1 MFCEKCGA
9 GLREDDRFCSR
20 CGAPVVKVPSVDGA
34 DGEKTEQPYY
44 DESLYRDERE
54 IYYDEKLY
62 RDDKKAYRDSFLEK
76 KEEKSH
82 ALLVTVTVL
91 LIMAVVAAA
100 VVVLFFFMKK
110 GNNTDGNVIE
120 ILSDAGQGQEADD
133 GDNAIIFLTEAQGE
147 GSQTGSDAAGG
158 DAGASAA
165 SKDGSGIDGQN
176 PVPDSGTSTADE
188 SASERETQTET
199 SEDEKPYSAGN
210 VIDTGYI
217 EQILH
222 DESSVTKAEVHVYD
236 LKQNQEYATEGCD
249 EPMYASAMIC
259 VPILYTAAVKLD
271 QGAIT
276 LNDAIPYVNSIGG
289 RGEAYPE
296 EKEGQSFPLSYYLTT
311 MMSYSDNNCMNCLI
325 DYLGLDNINAA
336 CTSAGFGSVDIQRKI
351 VAEVTDGKDNYVSA
365 KDLAGMIRQLYQGK
379 FQTLGR
385 EFIMKY
391 FKIDSG
397 DGYRTVIGLA
407 DNLPSGITF
416 LNHNGKG
423 DTRYNEAAV
432 IADDTHQYII
442 SVMCNGD
449 YGFSYE
455 TAIEDISAYIYDK
468 LTVQ

>member
-1 MFCEKCGA
+1 M
-9 GLREDDRFCSR
+9 
-20 CGAPVVKVPSVDGA
+20 PSVDGA

-82 ALLVTVTVL
+82 ALMVTVTVL

-158 DAGASAA
+158 DADASAA
-165 SKDGSGIDGQN
+165 VEDASGIDGQKN
-176 PVPDSGTSTADE
+176 ASDSDIMTADDT
-188 SASERETQTET
+188 SEVETQSDNASQERP
-199 SEDEKPYSAGN
+199 DNAGN
-210 VIDTGYI
+210 VIDAGYI
-217 EQILH
+217 EQILR
-222 DESSVTKAEVHVYD
+222 DESSVTKAEVYVYD
-236 LKQNQEYATEGCD
+236 LKRDQEYATEGCD

-365 KDLAGMIRQLYQGK
+365 KDMAGMIRQLYQGK

-385 EFIMKY
+385 EFIVKY